1 MTRPLVR
8 TRARRYRFIRLA
20 SSGSAASLPVDWNQI
35 KRQTR
40 FAPLPQPTP
49 ARRGWLLYI
58 CRKRASP
65 QPAGEG
71 LGVGVAVRTRQT
83 CPQRTT
89 RKSGRSAIARS
100 SHRSVALPVQCAL
113 PPRKP
118 SASSGGICAT
128 EFLRLAHISGG
139 RFELAATSPI
149 LPVTRH
155 ALSSRSMAAS
165 TERGQPPMN
174 NGPKFSKR
182 AVTACCAIGN
192 DVLSNIDSVLDD
204 ILSAITTTPTPTPT
218 PSPQGGGE
226 HTECVATVLRRS
238 SR

>member
-8 TRARRYRFIRLA
+8 TRTRRYRFIRLA
-20 SSGSAASLPVDWNQI
+20 SSGSAASLSVDWNQI
-35 KRQTR
+35 KRELGL
-40 FAPLPQPTP
+40 LPSPNQPRL
-49 ARRGWLLYI
+49 AGVGQLYI

-65 QPAGEG
+65 QPAGVG
-71 LGVGVAVRTRQT
+71 LGVGVEVRTRQT
-83 CPQRTT
+83 CPQRT
-89 RKSGRSAIARS
+89 KSGRSAIVRS
-100 SHRSVALPVQCAL
+100 CRRSVALPVQCAL

-174 NGPKFSKR
+174 NGPKLSKR
-182 AVTACCAIGN
+182 AV
-192 DVLSNIDSVLDD
+192 
-204 ILSAITTTPTPTPT
+204 PR
-218 PSPQGGGE
+218 
-226 HTECVATVLRRS
+226 VALLE
-238 SR
+238 